1 MIWLSY
7 PLGNPLFKE
16 TFKDKEMNTET
27 MFSFIILAVVLL
39 LGLEHAI
46 EPDHIATLRLLH
58 SKKEYI
64 KFGLTHGLG
73 FVLIAIPL
81 VILFDINSLM
91 KEIGYGIGILIGVLL
106 LYSAL
111 SNKEI
116 EFTGSIFGIA
126 QGAFAL
132 TPSKV
137 LVAVIVASVGLLYGS
152 LYLLTFVIVSSLAI
166 IFVGMFLDKISIIA
180 MHAKAFNIV
189 VALLS
194 IVYSAYYLYAYW
206 NDITNVKH

>member
-1 MIWLSY
+1 
-7 PLGNPLFKE
+7 
-16 TFKDKEMNTET
+16 
-27 MFSFIILAVVLL
+27 MFSIIILSIVIL

-64 KFGLTHGLG
+64 KFGITHGIG
-73 FVLIAIPL
+73 FVLIAIPI
-81 VILFDINSLM
+81 VILMSINNVI
-91 KEIGYGIGILIGVLL
+91 KEIGYGVGIIVGLLL

-111 SNKEI
+111 KDKEI

-137 LVAVIVASVGLLYGS
+137 LVAVIVSSVGLIYGAI
-152 LYLLTFVIVSSLAI
+152 YLSSFIVVSSLMI
-166 IFVGMFLDKISIIA
+166 ILVGVLLDKITVLV
-180 MHAKAFNIV
+180 KYTKVFNV
-189 VALLS
+189 VIALLS
-194 IVYSAYYLYAYW
+194 IAYSGYYLFSSYYD
-206 NDITNVKH
+206 NNR